1 MHEILNW
8 ASTNRS
14 WLILALSILVP
25 IVVSEI
31 GECSTYICRRFI
43 GAAALI
49 LGLVTTPEVGQRHK
63 ELWLDALLQRPG
75 KLIKLAFTLFTLV
88 EAIPRIWWVL
98 VGEEIPAAFYRTAMQ
113 KVTGWH
119 RARNSPKYGVELAR
133 LPGGLIAIRSRRSNP
148 SILVFQP
155 AEMADFLDAIKNG
168 GYDAGSLTSDFR

>member
-1 MHEILNW
+1 MPSRAVFLPNERGQEHRFRRGAPGP
-8 ASTNRS
+8 ASGHRDIQRS
-14 WLILALSILVP
+14 
-25 IVVSEI
+25 
-31 GECSTYICRRFI
+31 
-43 GAAALI
+43 
-49 LGLVTTPEVGQRHK
+49 PEVGQRHK